1 MSTDETEFGDAE
13 NHDDSTVESGGQPGP
28 FIGRLFPI
36 SPFSPAKLGNML
48 YELTMDIHTFERL
61 VLEEEGRKIQS
72 SELIETLEP
81 RKGVRMGKILLP
93 FAYSHPVQK
102 YPEPLTDWGAVAY
115 HHIRHAWMAIDDGDE
130 VAFWREFYAARRME
144 LFGLEELG
152 EEYLERQAESIRLEA
167 AGLAARDGL
176 LRLDAPRKNAIQN
189 ILGDIEDHQNLN
201 GSIGPKTHGPLTANR
216 VGAAMHILHEFYID
230 QRLTGRI
237 LELHLR
243 SFISIMM
250 ASAITFIVAF
260 LSIPLREGQSVPD
273 RLELLQSP
281 LSGLIG
287 LPKVAQL
294 IILVLIVVLGVMG
307 ASVSGI
313 LSLSRELH
321 RSRIPEQAGTV
332 WFAVSRLVTGGV
344 GALMLFLFLVS
355 GVVSFGGDSSSTGFL
370 ALNLGGDLTV
380 ALVFSLSFIAGF
392 SERVLV
398 RVVESVAGDE
408 PDQTGKTPD

>member
-1 MSTDETEFGDAE
+1 MSTDETEFGDAGK
-13 NHDDSTVESGGQPGP
+13 DDEPTVGSRGQLGP
-28 FIGRLFPI
+28 FIGRLLPI
-36 SPFSPAKLGNML
+36 TPFSPAKLGNML
-48 YELTMDIHTFERL
+48 YDLTRNIHSFERL
-61 VLEEEGRKIQS
+61 VLDEEERTIQR

-81 RKGVRMGKILLP
+81 TKGVRVSKLLSP

-102 YPEPLTDWGAVAY
+102 FPEPLTDWGAVAY
-115 HHIRHAWMAIDDGDE
+115 HHIRHAWMAIDEGNE
-130 VAFWREFYAARRME
+130 TAFWREFYAARRME

-152 EEYLERQAESIRLEA
+152 EEYLERQAASIKLEA

-176 LRLDAPRKNAIQN
+176 LRLDAPRKDAIQR
-189 ILGDIEDHQNLN
+189 ILGDIEEYEDLD
-201 GSIGPKTHGPLTANR
+201 GSTGPETQGPLTANR
-216 VGAAMHILHEFYID
+216 VESAMHVLHEFYID

-237 LELHLR
+237 LEIHLR
-243 SFISIMM
+243 SFIFIMLT
-250 ASAITFIVAF
+250 SAITFIVAF
-260 LSIPLREGQSVPD
+260 LSIPLQGSQSVPD
-273 RLELLQSP
+273 RIELLQSP
-281 LSGLIG
+281 LSALIG

-332 WFAVSRLVTGGV
+332 WFAISRLVTGGV
-344 GALMLFLFLVS
+344 AALMLFLFLVS
-355 GVVSFGGDSSSTGFL
+355 GIVSFGGDSASTGVL
-370 ALNLGGDLTV
+370 ALNLGGDLSV

-398 RVVESVAGDE
+398 RVVESVAGNE
-408 PDQTGKTPD
+408 PDSSGKIPD